1 GGADLIF
8 PHHENEIAQ
17 SEAFTGKPFVRY
29 WMHNGFITIDKEKMS
44 KSLGNFFTIKEVI
57 ERYDPEVV
65 RFFILS
71 THYRS
76 PIEFSDE
83 QLKEAEVS
91 IDRYY
96 TTLTR
101 IADFLS
107 MTHFLEN
114 NPPIPPLEKGGKG
127 GFEKA
132 FENTANSFM
141 EKFLT
146 AMDDDFNTALGVG
159 HIFELIREANKYLDS
174 KPSGQEAKELVSKTM
189 ELLKEAGSVLNIFKK
204 TPDEWQIALMR
215 TKKIPLTE
223 TDILSRITSR
233 EEARQKKDWAAADTI
248 RKELDEKGI
257 ILEDKKDG
265 TAWKIK
271 VG

>member
-1 GGADLIF
+1 
-8 PHHENEIAQ
+8 
-17 SEAFTGKPFVRY
+17 
-29 WMHNGFITIDKEKMS
+29 MS
-44 KSLGNFFTIKEVI
+44 KSLGNFFTIKEVL

-101 IADFLS
+101 ISEF
-107 MTHFLEN
+107 
-114 NPPIPPLEKGGKG
+114 IPKNESGEKTSSL
-127 GFEKA
+127 EKA
-132 FENTANSFM
+132 FENTVNSFR

-159 HIFELIREANKYLDS
+159 HIFELIREVNKYLDT
-174 KPSGQEAKELVSKTM
+174 KPSGQKAKELVSKTM
-189 ELLKEAGSVLNIFKK
+189 ELLKEAGSVLNIFRKI
-204 TPDEWQIALMR
+204 PDEWQTALMR
-215 TKKIPLTE
+215 TKKIPLAE
-223 TDILSRITSR
+223 NDIVSRIVSR

-265 TAWKIK
+265 TGWKIK